1 MREKRTY
8 GKHDLYI
15 EDDILYSVPHGE
27 LTLTEMHIYTE
38 FAAEVIARHGYCML
52 LADNGDVTG
61 IDAAARR
68 YCAQWSIGKP
78 VIGIA
83 MFNASLTA
91 RTLFTLVLKAM
102 NMIGKQLIP
111 FVFHKTE
118 QEARDWLALL
128 RKQHLARLAGEPKKP
143 PPGGATPPGPT
154 S

>member
-27 LTLTEMHIYTE
+27 LTLSEMNIYTE

-52 LADNGDVTG
+52 LSDTRDVSG

-102 NMIGKQLIP
+102 NMIGKQVIP

-128 RKQHLARLAGEPKKP
+128 RKQHLAAQARQGRPAEQ
-143 PPGGATPPGPT
+143 GG
-154 S
+154 